1 MKRIGIISDTH
12 ATFPDDVRNFL
23 ADVDE
28 IWHAGDI
35 GSVELAAEIAVFK
48 PLRAVY
54 GNIDDY
60 SMRYTYPEFQCF
72 ECEGRRVLL
81 THIGMQ
87 GGRYV
92 GRVAEKI
99 RNLKPDI
106 FVCGHSHILKIF
118 YDQKSD
124 LLNIN
129 PGACGLYGFHR
140 IRSAVRFEI
149 DGTDVRNLEVAE
161 WRR

>member
-12 ATFPDDVRNFL
+12 GTFPEDVRRFL
-23 ADVDE
+23 AEVDE

-35 GSVELAAEIAVFK
+35 GSLELAAEIANFK
-48 PLRAVY
+48 PLRGVH

-60 SMRYTYPEFQCF
+60 SMRYSYPTFQCF
-72 ECEGRRVLL
+72 ECEERRVLL
-81 THIGMQ
+81 TPIGMQ
-87 GGRYV
+87 GGRYIPA
-92 GRVAEKI
+92 VAEKI
-99 RNLKPDI
+99 RSLKPDI

-118 YDQKSD
+118 YDQKFD

-140 IRSAVRFEI
+140 VRTAVRFEI
-149 DGTDVRNLEVAE
+149 DGRDMRNLEVVD
-161 WRR
+161 WKR

>member
-12 ATFPDDVRNFL
+12 GTFPEDVRRFL
-23 ADVDE
+23 AEVDE

-35 GSVELAAEIAVFK
+35 GSLELAAEIANFK
-48 PLRAVY
+48 PLRGVH

-60 SMRYTYPEFQCF
+60 SMRYSYPTFQCF
-72 ECEGRRVLL
+72 ECEERRVLL

-92 GRVAEKI
+92 PAVAEKI
-99 RNLKPDI
+99 RSLKPDI

-118 YDQKSD
+118 YDQKFD

-140 IRSAVRFEI
+140 VRTAVRFEI
-149 DGTDVRNLEVAE
+149 DGRDMRNLEVVD
-161 WRR
+161 WKR

>member
-12 ATFPDDVRNFL
+12 GTFPDDVRRFL
-23 ADVDE
+23 AEVDE

-35 GSVELAAEIAVFK
+35 GSAEVAAEIAAFK
-48 PLRAVY
+48 PLHGVH

-60 SMRYTYPEFQCF
+60 TMRYTYPSFRFF
-72 ECEGRRVLL
+72 ECEGRRVLI

-87 GGRYV
+87 SGRYLPA
-92 GRVAEKI
+92 VAEKI
-99 RNLKPDI
+99 RTLRPDV

-118 YDQKSD
+118 YDKKYD

-140 IRSAVRFEI
+140 LRTAIRLEI
-149 DGTDVRNLEVAE
+149 DGTELRNLEVVE
-161 WRR
+161 WKR